1 MHHQHA
7 VSKFG
12 TVRHKQPMQHIRLIM
27 LQPGIEFGLEIQMIV
42 VRKQFNFHALS
53 PLQIN

>member
-1 MHHQHA
+1 MYHQHA
-7 VSKFG
+7 ISKLSAIC
-12 TVRHKQPMQHIRLIM
+12 HKQLLHHIRRIT